1 MIADSITDMNFA
13 PDSANLKAEA
23 IELAALLNGGMADL
37 FRQRLAV
44 VLEKLGQN
52 RVGTLVPM
60 VNECLGQ
67 NASHHVELSNGGHS
81 NIATVDVVTH
91 SRFFG
96 NCWPVRYTVLTVGS
110 SNH

>member
-1 MIADSITDMNFA
+1 MIANSITDMNFA

-23 IELAALLNGGMADL
+23 KELAALLNGGMADL
-37 FRQRLAV
+37 FRQRLEV
-44 VLEKLGQN
+44 VIEKLGQN

-67 NASHHVELSNGGHS
+67 SSHRVELSNGGHS

-96 NCWPVRYTVLTVGS
+96 SCWPVRYTVLTVGNS
-110 SNH
+110 SH